1 MRFISFQ
8 INSTSTPPG
17 MNSPTQ
23 AALTAAR
30 HRYNDTPQPDFCG
43 LSPTQMH
50 ALLYQP
56 LGSSSVVQLRADVPN
71 DVLDQVPF
79 LRLTEAFLRVLQ
91 RETPLRLTPLGALP
105 RKYLRELYAHGFILE
120 EGLETGLFTLSR
132 EIDSLAIT
140 TLHQTTRL
148 AGLARLV
155 RGELLLTKK
164 GRQLLEPAHRPV
176 LWALVLDTFT
186 SRFLWAS
193 HDGYPSQTVGQTG
206 WAYSVYLLARF
217 GVQPHT
223 VSFYA
228 ALYQRAFPFVLAE
241 FTDPVYRTPLE
252 QLTHC
257 YGVRTFERGLNWF
270 GLLNPEPQLT
280 VLHQP
285 DQPLNASPLLAQLFD
300 VQQGPA

>member
-1 MRFISFQ
+1 MNIS
-8 INSTSTPPG
+8 SEPDLA
-17 MNSPTQ
+17 
-23 AALTAAR
+23 AAL

-50 ALLYQP
+50 QLLYQP
-56 LGSSSVVQLRADVPN
+56 LGPASVVQLRAHVP
-71 DVLDQVPF
+71 DEVLAHVPF
-79 LRLTEAFLRVLQ
+79 LRLTEAFLRLLQ

-120 EGLETGLFTLSR
+120 EELETGLFTLSR

-155 RGELLLTKK
+155 RGQLLLTKK
-164 GRQLLEPAHRPV
+164 GGQLLDPGHRPA
-176 LWALVLDTFT
+176 LCALVLATFT
-186 SRFLWAS
+186 NRFLWAS

-217 GVQPHT
+217 GEQPHP

-228 ALYQRAFPFVLAE
+228 ARYQRAFPFVLAE
-241 FTDPVYRTPLE
+241 FTDPAYRTPLE
-252 QLTHC
+252 QFTHC

-270 GLLNPEPQLT
+270 GLLGPEPQSA

-285 DQPLNASPLLAQLFD
+285 DQPLGASPLLAQLFD

>member
-1 MRFISFQ
+1 MNI
-8 INSTSTPPG
+8 PPRPA
-17 MNSPTQ
+17 PT
-23 AALTAAR
+23 LTAEV
-30 HRYNDTPQPDFCG
+30 HRYNTRPLEDFCG
-43 LSPTQMH
+43 LTPAQRH
-50 ALLYQP
+50 ALLYQL
-56 LGSSSVVQLRADVPN
+56 LGPASVVRLRADVS
-71 DVLDQVPF
+71 DEVLGQVPF
-79 LRLTEAFLRVLQ
+79 LRLMEAFLRVLQ

-148 AGLARLV
+148 AGLARLA
-155 RGELLLTKK
+155 RGQLLLTKK
-164 GRQLLEPAHRPV
+164 GGQLLDPAHRQA

-186 SRFLWAS
+186 NRFLWAS
-193 HDGYPSQTVGQTG
+193 HDGFASQTVGQTG

-217 GVQPHT
+217 GEQPRP

-228 ALYQRAFPFVLAE
+228 ERYQRAFPFVLAE
-241 FTDPVYRTPLE
+241 FTDPAYRTPLE

-270 GLLNPEPQLT
+270 GLLGPEPQLA

-285 DQPLNASPLLAQLFD
+285 DQPLGASPLLAQLFD

>member
-1 MRFISFQ
+1 MGL
-8 INSTSTPPG
+8 PPQ
-17 MNSPTQ
+17 PDLP
-23 AALTAAR
+23 AAL
-30 HRYNDTPQPDFCG
+30 HRYNEMPQPDLCA
-43 LSPTQMH
+43 LSPRQMH

-56 LGSSSVVQLRADVPN
+56 LGPASVVQLHADLPN
-71 DVLDQVPF
+71 DVLDQIPF
-79 LRLTEAFLRVLQ
+79 LRLTEAFLRLLQ

-105 RKYLRELYAHGFILE
+105 RKYLRELYASGFILE

-164 GRQLLEPAHRPV
+164 GAQLLDPAHRPA

-186 SRFLWAS
+186 NRFLWAS
-193 HDGYPSQTVGQTG
+193 HDGYPSQVVGQTG

-217 GVQPHT
+217 GEQPHP

-228 ALYQRAFPFVLAE
+228 AHYQRAFPFVLAE
-241 FTDPVYRTPLE
+241 FTDPAYRTPLE
-252 QLTHC
+252 QFTHC

-270 GLLNPEPQLT
+270 GLLGSESQVP
-280 VLHQP
+280 VFHQP
-285 DQPLNASPLLAQLFD
+285 DQSLTASPLLAQLFD

>member
-1 MRFISFQ
+1 
-8 INSTSTPPG
+8 
-17 MNSPTQ
+17 MNIPSEPALA
-23 AALTAAR
+23 AAL
-30 HRYNDTPQPDFCG
+30 HRSNDTPQPDFCS

-56 LGSSSVVQLRADVPN
+56 LGPASVVQLRAHVPN
-71 DVLDQVPF
+71 DVLDRVPF
-79 LRLTEAFLRVLQ
+79 LRLTEAFLRLLQ

-120 EGLETGLFTLSR
+120 KGLETGLFTLSR

-155 RGELLLTKK
+155 RGQLLLTKK
-164 GRQLLEPAHRPV
+164 GAQLLDLVHRPA

-186 SRFLWAS
+186 NRFLWAS

-217 GVQPHT
+217 GEQPHP

-228 ALYQRAFPFVLAE
+228 EYYQRAFPFVLSE
-241 FTDPVYRTPLE
+241 FTDPAYRTPLE

-270 GLLNPEPQLT
+270 GLLGPEPQPA

-285 DQPLNASPLLAQLFD
+285 DQPLSASPLLALLFD

>member
-1 MRFISFQ
+1 
-8 INSTSTPPG
+8 
-17 MNSPTQ
+17 MNTRSKLTLA
-23 AALTAAR
+23 AAL
-30 HRYNDTPQPDFCG
+30 HRYNDTPPPDFCD
-43 LSPTQMH
+43 LSPAQMH
-50 ALLYQP
+50 QLLYQP
-56 LGSSSVVQLRADVPN
+56 LGPASVVQLRADVPN

-105 RKYLRELYAHGFILE
+105 RKYLRELYAHGFIRE

-140 TLHQTTRL
+140 TLHQITRL

-155 RGELLLTKK
+155 RGQLLLTKK
-164 GRQLLEPAHRPV
+164 GGQLLDPAHRQA
-176 LWALVLDTFT
+176 LWALALDTFT
-186 SRFLWAS
+186 NRFLWAS
-193 HDGYPSQTVGQTG
+193 HDGYPSQTVGQIG

-217 GVQPHT
+217 GEQPHP

-228 ALYQRAFPFVLAE
+228 EHYQRAFPFVLAE
-241 FTDPVYRTPLE
+241 FTHPAYRTPLE

-270 GLLNPEPQLT
+270 GLLRPEPQPA

-285 DQPLNASPLLAQLFD
+285 YQPLSASPLLAQLFD
-300 VQQGPA
+300 VEKGPA

>member
-1 MRFISFQ
+1 MDIPSQ
-8 INSTSTPPG
+8 PLA
-17 MNSPTQ
+17 
-23 AALTAAR
+23 AAL

-43 LSPTQMH
+43 LSPAQMH
-50 ALLYQP
+50 PLLYQP
-56 LGSSSVVQLRADVPN
+56 LGPAGVVQLRANVPN

-79 LRLTEAFLRVLQ
+79 LRLTQAFLCLLQ

-132 EIDSLAIT
+132 EIDSLALT

-155 RGELLLTKK
+155 RGQLLLTKK
-164 GRQLLEPAHRPV
+164 GGQLLDPAHRPA

-186 SRFLWAS
+186 NRFLWAS

-217 GVQPHT
+217 GEQPHP

-228 ALYQRAFPFVLAE
+228 ERYQRAFPFVLAE
-241 FTDPVYRTPLE
+241 FTDPAYRTPLE
-252 QLTHC
+252 QLIHC

-270 GLLNPEPQLT
+270 GLLGPGPQPS
-280 VLHQP
+280 VLCQP
-285 DQPLNASPLLAQLFD
+285 DQPLRASPLLAQLFD

>member
-1 MRFISFQ
+1 MDIPSQ
-8 INSTSTPPG
+8 PLA
-17 MNSPTQ
+17 
-23 AALTAAR
+23 AAL

-43 LSPTQMH
+43 LSPAQMH
-50 ALLYQP
+50 PLLYQP
-56 LGSSSVVQLRADVPN
+56 LGPAGVVQLRANVPN

-79 LRLTEAFLRVLQ
+79 LRLTQAFLCLLQ

-132 EIDSLAIT
+132 EIDSLALT

-155 RGELLLTKK
+155 RGQLLLTKK
-164 GRQLLEPAHRPV
+164 GGQLLDPAHRPA

-186 SRFLWAS
+186 NRFLWAS

-217 GVQPHT
+217 GQQPRPVH
-223 VSFYA
+223 FYA
-228 ALYQRAFPFVLAE
+228 ERYQRAFPFVLAE
-241 FTDPVYRTPLE
+241 FTDPAYRTPLE
-252 QLTHC
+252 QLIHC
-257 YGVRTFERGLNWF
+257 YGVRTFERGLNWL
-270 GLLNPEPQLT
+270 GLLGPEPHSA

-285 DQPLNASPLLAQLFD
+285 YQPLRASPQLAQLFD

>member
-1 MRFISFQ
+1 ML
-8 INSTSTPPG
+8 TT
-17 MNSPTQ
+17 
-23 AALTAAR
+23 AL
-30 HRYNDTPQPDFCG
+30 HHYNDTPQPDFCG
-43 LSPTQMH
+43 LSPAQMH
-50 ALLYQP
+50 QLLYQP
-56 LGSSSVVQLRADVPN
+56 LEPSCVVRLRTNVPN

-79 LRLTEAFLRVLQ
+79 LRLTEAFLRLLQ

-155 RGELLLTKK
+155 RGQLLLTKK
-164 GRQLLEPAHRPV
+164 GGQLLDPAQRPA

-186 SRFLWAS
+186 NRFLWAS
-193 HDGYPSQTVGQTG
+193 NDGYLSSMVGQTG

-217 GVQPHT
+217 GQQIHP

-228 ALYQRAFPFVLAE
+228 AHYQRAFPFVLAE
-241 FTDPVYRTPLE
+241 FTDPAYRTPLE
-252 QLTHC
+252 QLSHC

-270 GLLNPEPQLT
+270 GLVRHEPQPAA
-280 VLHQP
+280 LHQP
-285 DQPLNASPLLAQLFD
+285 DQLTSAFTLLLQLFE
-300 VQQGPA
+300 VQQMPV

>member
-1 MRFISFQ
+1 MALPSQ
-8 INSTSTPPG
+8 PD
-17 MNSPTQ
+17 
-23 AALTAAR
+23 LTAAL

-43 LSPTQMH
+43 LSPVQIH

-56 LGSSSVVQLRADVPN
+56 LGPASVVQWRTNVPN

-79 LRLTEAFLRVLQ
+79 LRLTEAFLRLLQ
-91 RETPLRLTPLGALP
+91 RETPLRLTPLGYLP
-105 RKYLRELYAHGFILE
+105 RKYLRELYAHGFLLE

-155 RGELLLTKK
+155 RGQLLLTKK
-164 GRQLLEPAHRPV
+164 GTQLLDPAQRPA

-186 SRFLWAS
+186 HRFLWAA
-193 HDGYPSQTVGQTG
+193 HDSYPSQTVGQTG

-217 GVQPHT
+217 GEQPHP
-223 VSFYA
+223 VCFYA
-228 ALYQRAFPFVLAE
+228 ALYQRAFPFMLAE
-241 FTDPVYRTPLE
+241 FTDPAYRTPLE

-257 YGVRTFERGLNWF
+257 YGVRTFERGLNWL
-270 GLLNPEPQLT
+270 GLLGPEPQSA
-280 VLHQP
+280 VLHRP
-285 DQPLNASPLLAQLFD
+285 DQQLRASPQLAQLFD
-300 VQQGPA
+300 VLQGPA

>member
-1 MRFISFQ
+1 
-8 INSTSTPPG
+8 
-17 MNSPTQ
+17 
-23 AALTAAR
+23 
-30 HRYNDTPQPDFCG
+30 
-43 LSPTQMH
+43 MH

-56 LGSSSVVQLRADVPN
+56 LEPASVVQLRADVPGE
-71 DVLDQVPF
+71 VLDQVPF
-79 LRLTEAFLRVLQ
+79 LRLTEAFLCLLQ

-105 RKYLRELYAHGFILE
+105 RKYLRELYAHSFILE

-140 TLHQTTRL
+140 TLHQTTQL

-155 RGELLLTKK
+155 RDQLLLTKK
-164 GRQLLEPAHRPV
+164 GGQLLDPAQRPV

-186 SRFLWAS
+186 NRFLWAS
-193 HDGYPSQTVGQTG
+193 HDGYPSESVGQTG

-217 GVQPHT
+217 GQQPHP

-228 ALYQRAFPFVLAE
+228 AHYQRAFPFVLAE
-241 FTDPVYRTPLE
+241 FTDPVYRPPLE
-252 QLTHC
+252 QLTNC

-270 GLLNPEPQLT
+270 GLLGPEPQPA

-285 DQPLNASPLLAQLFD
+285 DQPLTVSPLLAQLFD
-300 VQQGPA
+300 VYQGPV

>member
-1 MRFISFQ
+1 
-8 INSTSTPPG
+8 
-17 MNSPTQ
+17 MNMPSEPALA
-23 AALTAAR
+23 AAL

-43 LSPTQMH
+43 LSPAQMH
-50 ALLYQP
+50 PLLYQP
-56 LGSSSVVQLRADVPN
+56 LGPASVVRLRANVPGE
-71 DVLDQVPF
+71 VLDQVPF
-79 LRLTEAFLRVLQ
+79 LRLTEAFLGLLQ

-105 RKYLRELYAHGFILE
+105 RKYLRELYAHGFIRE

-155 RGELLLTKK
+155 RAQLLLTKK
-164 GRQLLEPAHRPV
+164 GGQLLDPAHRPA

-186 SRFLWAS
+186 NRFLWAS

-217 GVQPHT
+217 GQQPHP

-241 FTDPVYRTPLE
+241 FTDPAYRTPLE

-270 GLLNPEPQLT
+270 GLLGPEPQPA

-285 DQPLNASPLLAQLFD
+285 DQPLTASPLLAQLFE

>member
-1 MRFISFQ
+1 MT
-8 INSTSTPPG
+8 NSSEPALA
-17 MNSPTQ
+17 
-23 AALTAAR
+23 AALY
-30 HRYNDTPQPDFCG
+30 RYNDTPQPDFCG
-43 LSPTQMH
+43 LSPVQMH

-56 LGSSSVVQLRADVPN
+56 LGPASVVQLRAEVP
-71 DVLDQVPF
+71 DEVLNHVPF
-79 LRLTEAFLRVLQ
+79 LRLTEAFLQLLQ

-155 RGELLLTKK
+155 RGQLLLTKK
-164 GRQLLEPAHRPV
+164 GAQLLNPVHRPA
-176 LWALVLDTFT
+176 LWALVMDAFT
-186 SRFLWAS
+186 NRFLWAS

-217 GVQPHT
+217 GEQPHP

-228 ALYQRAFPFVLAE
+228 ERYQRAFPFVLAE
-241 FTDPVYRTPLE
+241 FTDPAYRTPLE

-270 GLLNPEPQLT
+270 GVLGPEPQPAL
-280 VLHQP
+280 LHEP
-285 DQPLNASPLLAQLFD
+285 DQLLSASPLLAQLFD

>member
-1 MRFISFQ
+1 
-8 INSTSTPPG
+8 
-17 MNSPTQ
+17 MNIPSQPALA
-23 AALTAAR
+23 AAL

-43 LSPTQMH
+43 LSPAQMH
-50 ALLYQP
+50 PLLYQP
-56 LGSSSVVQLRADVPN
+56 LGPTSVVQLRAHVPN

-79 LRLTEAFLRVLQ
+79 LRLTEAFLRLLQ

-155 RGELLLTKK
+155 RGQLLLTKK
-164 GRQLLEPAHRPV
+164 GSQLLAPAQRPA

-186 SRFLWAS
+186 NRFLWAS

-206 WAYSVYLLARF
+206 WAYSVRLLARS
-217 GVQPHT
+217 GEQPHP

-228 ALYQRAFPFVLAE
+228 AHYQRAFPFVLAE
-241 FTDPVYRTPLE
+241 FTDPAYQTPLE

-270 GLLNPEPQLT
+270 GLLGPEPQSA
-280 VLHQP
+280 VFHQP
-285 DQPLNASPLLAQLFD
+285 DQPLSASPQLAQLFD
-300 VQQGPA
+300 MQHGPA

>member
-1 MRFISFQ
+1 MHIPSK
-8 INSTSTPPG
+8 PALA
-17 MNSPTQ
+17 
-23 AALTAAR
+23 AAL

-43 LSPTQMH
+43 LRPAQMH

-56 LGSSSVVQLRADVPN
+56 LGPASVVQLRANMPN

-79 LRLTEAFLRVLQ
+79 LRLTEAFLRLLQ

-155 RGELLLTKK
+155 RGQLLLTKK
-164 GRQLLEPAHRPV
+164 GGQLLDPAHRPA
-176 LWALVLDTFT
+176 LWALVLATFT
-186 SRFLWAS
+186 NRFPWAS
-193 HDGYPSQTVGQTG
+193 HDGYPSETVGQTG

-217 GVQPHT
+217 GKQPHP
-223 VSFYA
+223 VAFYA
-228 ALYQRAFPFVLAE
+228 AHYQRAFPFVLAE
-241 FTDPVYRTPLE
+241 FTDPAYRTPLE

-270 GLLNPEPQLT
+270 GLLGPEPQPS
-280 VLHQP
+280 VRYQP
-285 DQPLNASPLLAQLFD
+285 DQPLGASPLLAQLFE
-300 VQQGPA
+300 VQQGPV

>member
-1 MRFISFQ
+1 MK
-8 INSTSTPPG
+8 
-17 MNSPTQ
+17 SPSKPVLA
-23 AALTAAR
+23 AAL

-43 LSPTQMH
+43 LSPAQMH
-50 ALLYQP
+50 PLLYQP
-56 LGSSSVVQLRADVPN
+56 LGPASVVQLRANVP
-71 DVLDQVPF
+71 DEVLNQVPF
-79 LRLTEAFLRVLQ
+79 LRLTEAFLQLLQ

-105 RKYLRELYAHGFILE
+105 RKYLRELYAHGFLRE

-155 RGELLLTKK
+155 RGQLLLTKK
-164 GRQLLEPAHRPV
+164 GTQLLDPAHRPA

-186 SRFLWAS
+186 NRFLWAS

-217 GVQPHT
+217 GQQPHP

-228 ALYQRAFPFVLAE
+228 AHYQRAFPFVLAE

-270 GLLNPEPQLT
+270 GLLGPEPQAS
-280 VLHQP
+280 VLYQP
-285 DQPLNASPLLAQLFD
+285 DQPLSASPLLAQLFD
-300 VQQGPA
+300 VQQAPV

>member
-1 MRFISFQ
+1 
-8 INSTSTPPG
+8 
-17 MNSPTQ
+17 MNIPSEPALA
-23 AALTAAR
+23 AALHR
-30 HRYNDTPQPDFCG
+30 HNDTPQPDFCA
-43 LSPTQMH
+43 LSPAQMH
-50 ALLYQP
+50 RLLYQP
-56 LGSSSVVQLRADVPN
+56 LGPASVVRLRPAVPD

-79 LRLTEAFLRVLQ
+79 LQLTEAFLRVLQ

-155 RGELLLTKK
+155 RGQLLLTKK
-164 GRQLLEPAHRPV
+164 GAQLLDPAQRPA

-186 SRFLWAS
+186 NRFLWAS
-193 HDGYPSQTVGQTG
+193 HDGYPSKSVGQTG

-217 GVQPHT
+217 GEQPHP
-223 VSFYA
+223 VHFYA
-228 ALYQRAFPFVLAE
+228 ERYQRAFPFVLAE
-241 FTDPVYRTPLE
+241 FTDPAYRTPLE

-270 GLLNPEPQLT
+270 GLLGPEPQPV

-285 DQPLNASPLLAQLFD
+285 DQLVSASPLLAQLFD

>member
-1 MRFISFQ
+1 MNIPLRFE
-8 INSTSTPPG
+8 P
-17 MNSPTQ
+17 
-23 AALTAAR
+23 ALAVAL

-43 LSPTQMH
+43 LTPVQMH
-50 ALLYQP
+50 QLLYQP
-56 LGSSSVVQLRADVPN
+56 LGAASVVRLRADVAD

-79 LRLTEAFLRVLQ
+79 LRLTEVFLQLLQ

-105 RKYLRELYAHGFILE
+105 RKYLRELYAHGFIRE
-120 EGLETGLFTLSR
+120 EELETGLFTLSR

-155 RGELLLTKK
+155 RGQLLLTKK
-164 GRQLLEPAHRPV
+164 GSQLLAPAQRPA

-186 SRFLWAS
+186 NRFLWAS
-193 HDGYPSQTVGQTG
+193 HDGYPSETVGQTG

-217 GVQPHT
+217 GQQPHPAL
-223 VSFYA
+223 FYA
-228 ALYQRAFPFVLAE
+228 VHYQRAFPFVLAE
-241 FTDPVYRTPLE
+241 FTDPAYRTSLE

-257 YGVRTFERGLNWF
+257 YEVRTFERGLNWF
-270 GLLNPEPQLT
+270 GLLGPEPQP
-280 VLHQP
+280 VALHQP
-285 DQPLNASPLLAQLFD
+285 DQPLTAAPLLDQLFD

>member
-1 MRFISFQ
+1 MIVPSQ
-8 INSTSTPPG
+8 P
-17 MNSPTQ
+17 
-23 AALTAAR
+23 ALTAPL

-43 LSPTQMH
+43 LSPVQMH

-56 LGSSSVVQLRADVPN
+56 LGPASVVQLRANVPN

-79 LRLTEAFLRVLQ
+79 LRLTEAFLRLLQ

-105 RKYLRELYAHGFILE
+105 RKYVRELYAHGFIQE
-120 EGLETGLFTLSR
+120 EGLEKGLFTLSR

-155 RGELLLTKK
+155 RGQLLLTKK
-164 GRQLLEPAHRPV
+164 GGQLLDPTHRPAR
-176 LWALVLDTFT
+176 WALVLDTFT
-186 SRFLWAS
+186 NRFLWAS
-193 HDGYPSQTVGQTG
+193 HDGYPSQTAGQTG

-217 GVQPHT
+217 GEHPHP

-228 ALYQRAFPFVLAE
+228 ERYRRAFPFVLAE
-241 FTDPVYRTPLE
+241 FTDPAYRAPLE
-252 QLTHC
+252 QFTHC

-270 GLLNPEPQLT
+270 GLLGPELQPA

-285 DQPLNASPLLAQLFD
+285 DRLLSASPLLAQLFD
-300 VQQGPA
+300 VQQGPV

>member
-1 MRFISFQ
+1 MAILSQ
-8 INSTSTPPG
+8 PALA
-17 MNSPTQ
+17 
-23 AALTAAR
+23 AAL

-43 LSPTQMH
+43 LSPGQMH

-56 LGSSSVVQLRADVPN
+56 LGPASVVRLRPAVPD

-105 RKYLRELYAHGFILE
+105 RKYLRELYAYGFIRE

-155 RGELLLTKK
+155 RGQLLLTKK
-164 GRQLLEPAHRPV
+164 GSQLLDPAHRPT

-186 SRFLWAS
+186 TRFLWAS

-217 GVQPHT
+217 GQQPHP

-228 ALYQRAFPFVLAE
+228 EYYQRAFPFVPAE

-270 GLLNPEPQLT
+270 GLLGPQPQSAVLPQSDQLLT
-280 VLHQP
+280 
-285 DQPLNASPLLAQLFD
+285 ASPLLAQLFD